1 MIYNLET
8 VLKYYIVIVS
18 VVDALHFSQLFLLL
32 FIYYVALTKFTLLYT
47 LLDNLH

>member
-18 VVDALHFSQLFLLL
+18 VVDALHFSQLFFIIIYLLCSA
-32 FIYYVALTKFTLLYT
+32 YQVYTTLYPPR
-47 LLDNLH
+47 